1 MDDNQLGRNIQHLRK
16 IHGETLEKLGN
27 VIICAKSTVK
37 GYENGSRKPDLGTI
51 QLLASHYNKSV
62 DELLY
67 TDLTELGSME
77 MDLNSQEHMIE
88 LFNVIIPLFTSEA
101 AMKNE
106 DFKKGYELSQSLL
119 NSFAKAENLSGNII
133 VRIFEAYA
141 RAVDNTELP
150 EALANLMWSIFV
162 WWSQLYD
169 TKELLSMQN
178 KLLSKKLSIKDYMQL
193 KDTTSKEIKEK
204 RLRFVADF
212 DDIINEALRALKSEQ
227 EWADLADYYLALRYV
242 HGLVDTE
249 LSNEMNAAVGM
260 QMMLSFMTLGN
271 GYAFRFCKTCMSE
284 D

>member
-16 IHGETLEKLGN
+16 IHGETLDELGKA
-27 VIICAKSTVK
+27 IISAKSTVK
-37 GYENGSRKPDLGTI
+37 GYENGSRKPDLEKM

-67 TDLTELGSME
+67 TDLTGLDSVE
-77 MDLNSQEHMIE
+77 MDLNSSEHMIE
-88 LFNVIIPLFTSEA
+88 LFNIIIPLFTSEE
-101 AMKNE
+101 AMENKA
-106 DFKKGYELSQSLL
+106 FKKGYELSQSLL
-119 NSFAKAENLSGNII
+119 NSFAKAEILSGNTI

-141 RAVDNTELP
+141 EAVDTSESP
-150 EALANLMWSIFV
+150 EALANLMWTIFV

-178 KLLSKKLSIKDYMQL
+178 RLLSKKLGIKDYMHL

-204 RLRFVADF
+204 RLGFITDVNDM
-212 DDIINEALRALKSEQ
+212 INEILRTLKSEP

-242 HGLVDTE
+242 MGLVDTE
-249 LSNEMNAAVGM
+249 LSNEMNTAVGM

-271 GYAFRFCKTCMSE
+271 SYAFRFCKTCMDE

>member
-16 IHGETLEKLGN
+16 IPGKTLDELGKA
-27 VIICAKSTVK
+27 IISAKSTVK
-37 GYENGSRKPDLGTI
+37 GYENGSRKPDLEKM

-67 TDLTELGSME
+67 TDLTGLDSVE
-77 MDLNSQEHMIE
+77 MDLNSSEHMIE
-88 LFNVIIPLFTSEA
+88 LFNIIIPLFTSEE
-101 AMKNE
+101 AMENKA
-106 DFKKGYELSQSLL
+106 FKKGYELSQSLL
-119 NSFAKAENLSGNII
+119 NSFAKAEILSGNTI

-141 RAVDNTELP
+141 EAVDTSESP
-150 EALANLMWSIFV
+150 EALANLMWTIFV

-178 KLLSKKLSIKDYMQL
+178 RLLSKKLGIKDYMHL

-204 RLRFVADF
+204 RLGFITDVNDM
-212 DDIINEALRALKSEQ
+212 INEILRTLKSEP

-242 HGLVDTE
+242 MGLVDTE
-249 LSNEMNAAVGM
+249 LSNEMNTAVGM

-271 GYAFRFCKTCMSE
+271 SYAFRFCKTCMDE

>member
-16 IHGETLEKLGN
+16 IHGETLDELGKA
-27 VIICAKSTVK
+27 IISAKSTVK
-37 GYENGSRKPDLGTI
+37 GYENGSRKPDLEKM

-67 TDLTELGSME
+67 TDLTGLDSVE
-77 MDLNSQEHMIE
+77 MDLNSSEHMIE
-88 LFNVIIPLFTSEA
+88 LFNIIIPLFTSEE
-101 AMKNE
+101 AMENKA
-106 DFKKGYELSQSLL
+106 FKKGYELSQSLL
-119 NSFAKAENLSGNII
+119 NSFAKAEILSGNTI

-141 RAVDNTELP
+141 EAVDTSESP
-150 EALANLMWSIFV
+150 EALANLMWTIFV

-178 KLLSKKLSIKDYMQL
+178 RLLSKKLGIKDYMHL

-204 RLRFVADF
+204 RLGFIADVN
-212 DDIINEALRALKSEQ
+212 DMINEILRTLKSEP

-242 HGLVDTE
+242 MGLVDTE
-249 LSNEMNAAVGM
+249 LSNEMNTAVGM

-271 GYAFRFCKTCMSE
+271 SYAFRFCKTCMDE

>member
-16 IHGETLEKLGN
+16 IHGETLDELGKA
-27 VIICAKSTVK
+27 IISAKSTVK
-37 GYENGSRKPDLGTI
+37 GYENGSRKPDLEKM

-67 TDLTELGSME
+67 TDLTGLDSVE
-77 MDLNSQEHMIE
+77 MDLNSSEHMTE
-88 LFNVIIPLFTSEA
+88 LFNIIIPLFTSEE
-101 AMKNE
+101 AMENKA
-106 DFKKGYELSQSLL
+106 FKKGYELSQSLL
-119 NSFAKAENLSGNII
+119 NSFAKAEILSGNTI

-141 RAVDNTELP
+141 EAVDTSESP
-150 EALANLMWSIFV
+150 EALANLMWIIFV
-162 WWSQLYD
+162 WWGQLYD

-178 KLLSKKLSIKDYMQL
+178 RLLSKKLGIKDYMHL

-204 RLRFVADF
+204 RLGFITDVNDM
-212 DDIINEALRALKSEQ
+212 INEILRTLKSEP

-242 HGLVDTE
+242 MGLVDTE
-249 LSNEMNAAVGM
+249 LSNEMNTAVGM

-271 GYAFRFCKTCMSE
+271 SYAFRFCKTCMDE